1 MIKLKTP
8 MTNEDIEKLKVGDK
22 VLISGEIYTGRDAVL
37 PKLVKLI
44 EERNKLPFSIKGS
57 VFLHTAVSVAG
68 ISPTSSN
75 KEEIESSIIP
85 LSDSGV
91 KIHIGKGSLS
101 SDTIKHLKTS
111 VFVVT
116 PSIAGFLTKTIIHK
130 EIVAFEEEGIEA
142 IFKLK
147 VKDFPG
153 LVATTKGK
161 SIFKPTS

>member
-8 MTNEDIEKLKVGDK
+8 ITNEDIKKLKIEDK

-44 EERNKLPFSIKGS
+44 KNDDKLPFPLEGTI
-57 VFLHTAVSVAG
+57 FLHTAVSEAG

-75 KEEIESSIIP
+75 KDEIESSIKY
-85 LSDSGV
+85 LSNAGV

-101 SDTIKHLKTS
+101 EDTIKDLKDS
-111 VFVVT
+111 IFIVT
-116 PSIAGFLTKTIIHK
+116 PSVAGLLTKTILHK
-130 EIVAFEEEGIEA
+130 EIVSFKEEGIEA
-142 IFKLK
+142 IFRLT

-153 LVATTKGK
+153 LVAVNNGE
-161 SIFKPTS
+161 SIFN